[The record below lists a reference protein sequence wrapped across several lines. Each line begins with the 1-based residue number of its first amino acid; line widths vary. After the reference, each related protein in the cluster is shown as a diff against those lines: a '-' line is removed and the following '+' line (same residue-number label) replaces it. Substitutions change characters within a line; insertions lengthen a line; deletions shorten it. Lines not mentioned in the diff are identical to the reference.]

1 MAKPDPSTTRSDR
14 FQSRELMIVAA
25 IVGLFIL
32 VGALYTLFNGP
43 QPAPGAGGTIS
54 GVEAE
59 VTPSGALRPAD
70 EGR

>member
-25 IVGLFIL
+25 IVGLLIL
-32 VGALYTLFNGP
+32 FGAVYTLINGP
-43 QPAPGAGGTIS
+43 QPTAGAGGTIS

-59 VTPSGALRPAD
+59 VAPSGALRPAD
-70 EGR
+70 AQR